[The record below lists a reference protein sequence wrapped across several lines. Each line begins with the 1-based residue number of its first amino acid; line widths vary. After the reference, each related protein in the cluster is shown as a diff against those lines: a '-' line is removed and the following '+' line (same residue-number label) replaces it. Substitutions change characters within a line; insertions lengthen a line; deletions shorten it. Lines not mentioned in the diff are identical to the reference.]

1 MKRITQVCAA
11 IALALA
17 LSPTVFADPPADKG
31 KQNQGQSQGQNQG
44 QSQGQSKGNSGEH
57 GKDDSGSYYDDRY
70 DDKNDKGSSNHG
82 QVVSECN
89 HRANERNLK
98 GQERKQWTEWCEERG
113 SSHNYD
119 YQRYS
124 SDRNC
129 YQKADN
135 KGLSGDKRRRFINDC
150 LGKQTYGGKN
160 DQHTR
165 DARGVVNQ

>member
-1 MKRITQVCAA
+1 LT
-11 IALALA
+11 LA

-31 KQNQGQSQGQNQG
+31 SQGQG
-44 QSQGQSKGNSGEH
+44 A
-57 GKDDSGSYYDDRY
+57 
-70 DDKNDKGSSNHG
+70 SNHG

-98 GQERKQWTEWCEERG
+98 GQDRKEWTEWCEERG
-113 SSHNYD
+113 SGHNYD

-135 KGLSGDKRRRFINDC
+135 KNLSGDKRRKFINDC
-150 LGKQTYGGKN
+150 LDRPNRY
-160 DQHTR
+160 
-165 DARGVVNQ
+165 